1 MAAADQE
8 ARSAA
13 QDRCDWMRR
22 WAEGWLENLK
32 DRPADRYYADL
43 PLEVA
48 CDMILELT
56 DAT

>member
-1 MAAADQE
+1 MEPD
-8 ARSAA
+8 RSAA
-13 QDRCDWMRR
+13 QNRLAWMRR

-32 DRPADRYYADL
+32 DRPEERYYADL

-56 DAT
+56 ETK